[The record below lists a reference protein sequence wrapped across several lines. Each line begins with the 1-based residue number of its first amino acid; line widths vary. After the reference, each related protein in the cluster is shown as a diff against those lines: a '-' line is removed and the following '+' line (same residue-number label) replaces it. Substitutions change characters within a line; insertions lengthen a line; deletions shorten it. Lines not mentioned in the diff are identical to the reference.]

1 MLYFIGLG
9 ISEGDISLKAI
20 EKLKE
25 CEKIYFEKYTSLV
38 KDSYIEKIEK
48 IVNKKF
54 VLLKREELEGNSRIV
69 EEAKNKKIALLVG
82 GESLIATTHHSIV
95 LDLLKNKIPFE
106 IIHSSSAICSA
117 ISESF
122 LQVYRFGKIT
132 TIPFWREDYKPLSF
146 YDYALKNFKNNL
158 HTIFLLDVKEEN
170 NGIRFM
176 KVNEALE
183 ILKKAEKERRK
194 GLIKENTK
202 IIVLSS
208 IGEENIKVYGE
219 IQKIEKKNIESFP
232 SIIILPAK
240 LHFMEEEILSFFE
253 V

>member
-69 EEAKNKKIALLVG
+69 EEAKNKKIALLIG

-132 TIPFWREDYKPLSF
+132 T
-146 YDYALKNFKNNL
+146 
-158 HTIFLLDVKEEN
+158 
-170 NGIRFM
+170 
-176 KVNEALE
+176 
-183 ILKKAEKERRK
+183 
-194 GLIKENTK
+194 
-202 IIVLSS
+202 
-208 IGEENIKVYGE
+208 
-219 IQKIEKKNIESFP
+219 
-232 SIIILPAK
+232 
-240 LHFMEEEILSFFE
+240 
-253 V
+253 